1 MSNYSYFG
9 TYEYMRRRLS
19 GDESGKKLTL
29 GASVAAGGTAGVAY
43 WLSCYPMDVIK
54 NRIMAG

>member
-1 MSNYSYFG
+1 
-9 TYEYMRRRLS
+9 MRRRLS